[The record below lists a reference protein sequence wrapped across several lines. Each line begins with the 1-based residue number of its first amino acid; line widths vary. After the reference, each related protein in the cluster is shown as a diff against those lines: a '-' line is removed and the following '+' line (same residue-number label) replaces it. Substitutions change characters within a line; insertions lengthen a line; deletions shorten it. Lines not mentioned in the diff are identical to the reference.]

1 MKYESCSKDK
11 IRFEI
16 ESWYENLRNN
26 EELIIFINKCPI
38 LKGTF
43 DLSIIKRIATKK

>member
-1 MKYESCSKDK
+1 MKYECCSRDK

-16 ESWYENLRNN
+16 ESWYKDLKNSEKLKI
-26 EELIIFINKCPI
+26 EITKCPI

-43 DLSIIKRIATKK
+43 DLSIIKGEKTQ

>member
-1 MKYESCSKDK
+1 MKYQCCSRDK

-16 ESWYENLRNN
+16 ESWYEYLKKS
-26 EELIIFINKCPI
+26 ETLKIEITKCPV

-43 DLSIIKRIATKK
+43 DLRIIKEDN